1 MKSNLCVLLTLLLT
15 TWVAAAQKKPA
26 TNPSGP
32 TTPQEGKLKPGD
44 AAPDFT
50 LKLLDDKEGRTVT
63 LSKLQG
69 QKPVVLIFGSFT

>member
-1 MKSNLCVLLTLLLT
+1 MKSNLCVLLTFLLAAGP
-15 TWVAAAQKKPA
+15 AAAQKKPA
-26 TNPSGP
+26 ANPSGP